1 VQAEAKP
8 IRGCAASKFR
18 RTVLPFAEEKK
29 TTPWVAGG
37 KLNRHRDSQRV
48 SAEVEAIVMWG
59 VGREDSATASG

>member
-1 VQAEAKP
+1 
-8 IRGCAASKFR
+8 
-18 RTVLPFAEEKK
+18 VLPFAEEKK